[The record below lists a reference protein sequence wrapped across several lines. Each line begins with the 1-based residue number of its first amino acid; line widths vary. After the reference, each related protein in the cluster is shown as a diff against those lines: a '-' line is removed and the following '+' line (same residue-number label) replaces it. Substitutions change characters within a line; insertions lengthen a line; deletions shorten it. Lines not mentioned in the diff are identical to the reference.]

1 MLKSDMKADLIIK
14 DVKVIDVFQ
23 NEIYKGNVAVK
34 NGKII
39 GIGDYE
45 DADEIVDAKGSYLSP
60 TMTDGHVHI
69 ESSMVSPAEFLKCLV
84 ARGVSTIIAD
94 PHEIANVCGL
104 DGLEYIIDET
114 KDLPAHVYV
123 MLPSCVPCTPFET
136 SGAILKACDYKEM
149 INNPR
154 VLGLGEMMDFVGT
167 VNRSEDIL
175 EKIDLAKNSNKVVD
189 GHAPLLSAKALDDY
203 VLAGIST
210 DHECSAVDEMKE
222 KIRRGM
228 YIQLREGTA
237 AKNLEALIKGVTKD
251 NISRCFFCT
260 DDRHPQDLLKDG
272 NVDNNVRKAI
282 KLGMEPLD
290 AIKMATLNPAQCYK
304 MENSGAIAP
313 GYVADFFLFD
323 DLNNINAKAVFIGG
337 KKVAE
342 DGKVIVDFPQKL
354 SPKVLSKMNI
364 RDFKLEDLKLRL
376 NSNRVHVI
384 EMEKE
389 SLLTKKII
397 CYVDVKDGY
406 FEYSDDG
413 IRKIV
418 VIERH
423 TGNSAIAI
431 GLIKGYDIKN
441 AAVGTTI
448 AHDSHNLVVI
458 GDNDE
463 DMLNVIKKI
472 DEMSGGMAI
481 SSNGKLEGSLRLDI
495 AGIMSSKSMTEVHE
509 DIKKLLEKAKEL
521 GVGDGIDPF
530 MTLGFMALPVIPDI
544 KMTDKGLFDVNEF
557 KHIPLEV

>member
-1 MLKSDMKADLIIK
+1 
-14 DVKVIDVFQ
+14 
-23 NEIYKGNVAVK
+23 
-34 NGKII
+34 
-39 GIGDYE
+39 
-45 DADEIVDAKGSYLSP
+45 
-60 TMTDGHVHI
+60 
-69 ESSMVSPAEFLKCLV
+69 
-84 ARGVSTIIAD
+84 
-94 PHEIANVCGL
+94 
-104 DGLEYIIDET
+104 
-114 KDLPAHVYV
+114 
-123 MLPSCVPCTPFET
+123 
-136 SGAILKACDYKEM
+136 
-149 INNPR
+149 
-154 VLGLGEMMDFVGT
+154 
-167 VNRSEDIL
+167 
-175 EKIDLAKNSNKVVD
+175 
-189 GHAPLLSAKALDDY
+189 
-203 VLAGIST
+203 
-210 DHECSAVDEMKE
+210 
-222 KIRRGM
+222 
-228 YIQLREGTA
+228 
-237 AKNLEALIKGVTKD
+237 
-251 NISRCFFCT
+251 
-260 DDRHPQDLLKDG
+260 
-272 NVDNNVRKAI
+272 
-282 KLGMEPLD
+282 
-290 AIKMATLNPAQCYK
+290 MA
-304 MENSGAIAP
+304 
-313 GYVADFFLFD
+313 
-323 DLNNINAKAVFIGG
+323 
-337 KKVAE
+337 
-342 DGKVIVDFPQKL
+342 
-354 SPKVLSKMNI
+354 
-364 RDFKLEDLKLRL
+364 FKLEDLKLRL

-397 CYVDVKDGY
+397 CDVDVKDGY

-441 AAVGTTI
+441 ASVGTTI